1 LTDQSF
7 FAANREIITAVI
19 LLLIMF
25 ILVMIVNHVFRQV
38 YKHKSS
44 LPLRFLN
51 SILNVLICVV
61 CIYSALSQFDITRD
75 VSRTLLQSST
85 LIIAILTFAAQKAL
99 SNVIAGFSISA
110 SHPCEIGH
118 KIKLL
123 DGSSVIAEG
132 TVTDMTIRHVVIA
145 QYDGQSCIV
154 PNSLVDNCVIV
165 NTNYSSP
172 VGNILEIE
180 VAYDTDVEL
189 AKSIIQ
195 EVCMAEPLLIRK
207 DELKITVSSLT
218 SNGMILKF
226 IVWTTLLDDNFTACS
241 NIRGNLVKAFAQKG
255 ITIPYQVVDIRQ
267 GGVS

>member
-1 LTDQSF
+1 
-7 FAANREIITAVI
+7 
-19 LLLIMF
+19 M
-25 ILVMIVNHVFRQV
+25 
-38 YKHKSS
+38 
-44 LPLRFLN
+44 
-51 SILNVLICVV
+51 
-61 CIYSALSQFDITRD
+61 
-75 VSRTLLQSST
+75 
-85 LIIAILTFAAQKAL
+85 
-99 SNVIAGFSISA
+99 
-110 SHPCEIGH
+110 
-118 KIKLL
+118 
-123 DGSSVIAEG
+123 
-132 TVTDMTIRHVVIA
+132 TDMTIRHVVIA

-218 SNGMILKF
+218 SNGMVLKF

-241 NIRGNLVKAFAQKG
+241 NIRGSLVKAFAQKG